1 MARGCLPALKS
12 ANSQAKIYSIDSSKD
27 VEALIRDGEPIVT
40 TCANPVTSGQQAMTA
55 LVNYVRTKQSS
66 ADRFLTYKWD
76 TVRKDNVD
84 TCPPQF

>member
-1 MARGCLPALKS
+1 MARGCLSALKS
-12 ANSQAKIYSIDSSKD
+12 AKSKAKIYAIDSSKD

-40 TCANPVTSGQQAMTA
+40 TCANPVTSGEQAMTA
-55 LVNYVRTKQSS
+55 LVNYIRTKQSPP
-66 ADRFLTYKWD
+66 DRFITYKWD